1 MTTRWNEEC
10 EELLAEWS
18 EKASCYRWLHG
29 RSEKKYKKQYY
40 MFSIPVII
48 LSTLTG
54 AANVGMDSF
63 VPTEKKAIAGA
74 VVGGVN
80 IFAGILSTL
89 QNFLKVAEL
98 MESHRSSGVA
108 WSKLGRNI
116 AIELALDHKRRGI
129 QNDFLKIARAEFDRL
144 IESSPMIDDDIIRQ
158 FQNKFNNY
166 KISIPSICNG
176 LDKCEIYRVDK
187 SLFDYT
193 EDLLDGIDDLV
204 SQEEKE
210 LLEKI
215 KLKIKA
221 DKLLKFKQ
229 MEEHMAVESSKVEP
243 SKVEPS
249 KVEPSKVKTSHV
261 KAVAVKVKATRV
273 KPNISIPSDLKKPD
287 TELTKLKPNDTE
299 LTELKSNDTELTEL
313 KSNDTELTEIKS
325 NDTELTE
332 IKSNDIEVIIDEQ
345 DSDVDA
351 NNSIDDNNSTDA
363 NNSIDDN
370 SHSDDSNINNDEE
383 NQNEVNNIIDS

>member
-1 MTTRWNEEC
+1 MTSRWNEEC

-63 VPTEKKAIAGA
+63 VPPEKKALAGA

-98 MESHRSSGVA
+98 MESHRASGVA

-158 FQNKFNNY
+158 FQLKFNNY
-166 KISIPSICNG
+166 TISIPSICNG

-204 SQEEKE
+204 SNEEKE

-221 DKLLKFKQ
+221 NDLR
-229 MEEHMAVESSKVEP
+229 KVEP
-243 SKVEPS
+243 SKAEPS
-249 KVEPSKVKTSHV
+249 QV
-261 KAVAVKVKATRV
+261 KARPVKVKATAVKV
-273 KPNISIPSDLKKPD
+273 KPTIVLPSDLIPVDLKQEDLKKEDFKHPD
-287 TELTKLKPNDTE
+287 IELTKFTPGDNKLPIDLKDIDINDN
-299 LTELKSNDTELTEL
+299 SY
-313 KSNDTELTEIKS
+313 
-325 NDTELTE
+325 
-332 IKSNDIEVIIDEQ
+332 IE
-345 DSDVDA
+345 S
-351 NNSIDDNNSTDA
+351 DNNSSVESD
-363 NNSIDDN
+363 NNSSVDN
-370 SHSDDSNINNDEE
+370 VDINTDEENVDINTDEE
-383 NQNEVNNIIDS
+383 NQNEVNNILDP